1 MPPTSGYSDPQSPV
15 HYHGCT
21 DLYPEVE
28 ITGFFGHSLV
38 SCDALLEAVLWKHAW
53 LKHICERIFCWSR
66 HIRGCFAKTNT
77 WAYVWCLERVKV

>member
-38 SCDALLEAVLWKHAW
+38 SCDALLEAVL
-53 LKHICERIFCWSR
+53 
-66 HIRGCFAKTNT
+66 
-77 WAYVWCLERVKV
+77 